1 MKRSTYLILG
11 MLVCILPASL
21 QSQTT
26 YTYPLIQSFNALEA
40 GAPELIQI
48 PNNYGYYGEF
58 VQRMVPASTCGQTG
72 MAPGYFFEDDAGLQF
87 NNPPEVF
94 INQSYS
100 LAMNFQVDEFI
111 TPPPWVRLLSF
122 THTDDI
128 GVYIKLTNPPDY
140 GTLEFWPYGTVGT
153 TDFFTTVD
161 FYQLILV
168 RNDAGLIKIYIN
180 GEVFAEYDDSQT
192 QKFVPGPPNNYIVF
206 FRDDPYVLEDEASP
220 GFVSDIIITNY
231 AWTEDQVQAVWDDF
245 CNSLLNVPEP
255 VNPTVKIFPNPA
267 GDQVFIQFDRE
278 ENANVMITDLTGKI
292 CLEQDLSGNLL
303 TLDISALR
311 NGLYFLTVRTGN
323 RTSTIKLNKIW

>member
-1 MKRSTYLILG
+1 MKRAIFLIIG
-11 MLVCILPASL
+11 MLFCILPASL
-21 QSQTT
+21 HSQTT
-26 YTYPLIQSFNALEA
+26 YTYPLIQSFNALET

-48 PNNYGYYGEF
+48 PNNYGFYGEF
-58 VQRMVPASTCGQTG
+58 VQRQVPASTCGLTG

-87 NNPPEVF
+87 NNPPEGF

-122 THTDDI
+122 THIDDI
-128 GVYIKLTNPPDY
+128 GVYIKLTDPPDH

-180 GEVFAEYDDSQT
+180 GEVFAEYDDATT

-206 FRDDPYVLEDEASP
+206 FRDDPSVLADEASP
-220 GFVSDIIITNY
+220 GFVSDIILTNF
-231 AWTEDQVQAVWDDF
+231 AWTDDQVQAVWDDF
-245 CNSLLNVPEP
+245 CNSLLNIPEP
-255 VNPTVKIFPNPA
+255 VKPTVKIFPNPA
-267 GDQVFIQFDRE
+267 GDQVFVQFSRE
-278 ENANVMITDLTGKI
+278 EKAKAIITDLTGKV
-292 CLEQDLSGNLL
+292 CLEQDLVGITISV
-303 TLDISALR
+303 DISSLR
-311 NGLYFLTVRTGN
+311 NGLYFLSIRMNGIV
-323 RTSTIKLNKIW
+323 STFKLNKAW